1 MSKGE
6 DKKRL
11 AILKILSKSEP
22 RVVKSILQTADLK
35 LVNLLSECALN
46 VLNQN
51 VKVGKNRK
59 KALRK
64 FRKHMEKLAYEKLPL
79 KKKNY
84 LTKRR
89 LFEYSITRRDTHPTK
104 GPQNIVKK
112 P

>member
-1 MSKGE
+1 MSKAE

-22 RVVKSILQTADLK
+22 RVVKSILQTADSK
-35 LVNLLSECALN
+35 LINLLSECALN

-79 KKKNY
+79 KKKRTI
-84 LTKRR
+84 LQKGGF
-89 LFEYSITRRDTHPTK
+89 LSILLPAVLPTLLK
-104 GPQNIVKK
+104 ALKIL
-112 P
+112 

>member
-1 MSKGE
+1 MSKAE

-35 LVNLLSECALN
+35 LINLLSECALN

-59 KALRK
+59 KSLRK

-79 KKKNY
+79 KKKRTI
-84 LTKRR
+84 LQKGGF
-89 LFEYSITRRDTHPTK
+89 LSILLPAVLPTLLK
-104 GPQNIVKK
+104 ALKIL
-112 P
+112 

>member
-1 MSKGE
+1 MSAE
-6 DKKRL
+6 HKKRL

-35 LVNLLSECALN
+35 LINLLSECALN

-59 KALRK
+59 KSLRK

-79 KKKNY
+79 KKKRTI
-84 LTKRR
+84 LQKGGFLSI
-89 LFEYSITRRDTHPTK
+89 LFPAVLPTLLK
-104 GPQNIVKK
+104 ALKIL
-112 P
+112 

>member
-1 MSKGE
+1 MSTGE

-64 FRKHMEKLAYEKLPL
+64 FRRHMEKLAYEKLPL
-79 KKKNY
+79 KKKRTI
-84 LTKRR
+84 LQKGGF
-89 LFEYSITRRDTHPTK
+89 LSILLPTVIPSLLK
-104 GPQNIVKK
+104 AFKIL
-112 P
+112 

>member
-1 MSKGE
+1 MSAE
-6 DKKRL
+6 HKKRL

-35 LVNLLSECALN
+35 LINLLSECALN

-79 KKKNY
+79 KKKE
-84 LTKRR
+84 L
-89 LFEYSITRRDTHPTK
+89 SC
-104 GPQNIVKK
+104 KK
-112 P
+112 AAF